1 MRFFIDTARL
11 EGIHR
16 AWDRELIRAVSEEP
30 SSIAGEGHDCREI
43 RKEISGCMAA
53 PGFGEVMVAPGFGEV
68 EKGRGSAEA
77 GITEGGETAKLHS
90 DMEGKIPMS
99 KEGWKAVQIIRCRGH
114 PIAICPMISTSVR
127 QPMHIV
133 Q

>member
-1 MRFFIDTARL
+1 MNRRKVRFFIDTARL

-16 AWDRELIRAVSEEP
+16 AWDMGLIRAVSEEP

-53 PGFGEVMVAPGFGEV
+53 PGFGEVK
-68 EKGRGSAEA
+68 KGRGSAEA

-99 KEGWKAVQIIRCRGH
+99 KEGWKAVQIIRCREH
-114 PIAICPMISTSVR
+114 PITMCPMLSTSVR

>member
-1 MRFFIDTARL
+1 
-11 EGIHR
+11 
-16 AWDRELIRAVSEEP
+16 
-30 SSIAGEGHDCREI
+30 
-43 RKEISGCMAA
+43 MA
-53 PGFGEVMVAPGFGEV
+53 APGFGEV

-90 DMEGKIPMS
+90 DMAGKIPMS